1 MLEMLLYDSDEV
13 IATVPHAM
21 SVTGTTVSMGMRRM
35 LARTRP
41 FESYLIFEGLAPSL

>member
-35 LARTRP
+35 LPYT
-41 FESYLIFEGLAPSL
+41 SI